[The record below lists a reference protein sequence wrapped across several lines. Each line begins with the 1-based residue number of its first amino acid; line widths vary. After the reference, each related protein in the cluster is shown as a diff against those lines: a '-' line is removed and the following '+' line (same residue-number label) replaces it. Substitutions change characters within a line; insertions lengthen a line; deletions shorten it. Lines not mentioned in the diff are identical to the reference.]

1 MFDLIDGIP
10 ILRYLTELND
20 ENLAKEVMKSNLVQ
34 NALLELLDIKTTIR
48 CGVVIC
54 SECKYSDFSK
64 TVDYAYTCKNRI
76 SPCRN
81 RLVSCDFGCVYGQK
95 RERENDA

>member
-1 MFDLIDGIP
+1 MFDLIDGMQ

-20 ENLAKEVMKSNLVQ
+20 ENLAKEVMESNTVQ

-48 CGVVIC
+48 YGVVMC
-54 SECKYSDFSK
+54 SKCKYSDFSK

-95 RERENDA
+95 RKDEEDA